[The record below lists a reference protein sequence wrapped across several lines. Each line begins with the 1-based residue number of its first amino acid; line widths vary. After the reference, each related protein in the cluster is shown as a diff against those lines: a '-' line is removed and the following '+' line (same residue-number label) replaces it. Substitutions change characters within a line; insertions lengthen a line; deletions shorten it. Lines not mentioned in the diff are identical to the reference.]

1 MKKFYCVRVKLICVR
16 VFIQNEKIK
25 KLIKSTI
32 IALLIK
38 ITSFVLEYNF
48 FVLEINIFII
58 FFLKLFLERR
68 FKRKFCQN
76 F

>member
-1 MKKFYCVRVKLICVR
+1 MKNFDCVRVKLICVR

-32 IALLIK
+32 IEFLIK
-38 ITSFVLEYNF
+38 ISDFVLEYNF
-48 FVLEINIFII
+48 FVLEINIFIN
-58 FFLKLFLERR
+58 FFLELSLERR
-68 FKRKFCQN
+68 FKKKFYQN

>member
-32 IALLIK
+32 ISLLIK
-38 ITSFVLEYNF
+38 ITDFVLEYNF
-48 FVLEINIFII
+48 FVLEINIFIN

-68 FKRKFCQN
+68 FKRKFYQN